1 MARALSL
8 RACSPALRWLVLAV
22 VLMLAGTAGTATLEC
37 RDGSAEKAVVVTTF
51 HYDQVTFPV
60 NFYVQLMHPYEVS
73 LTNMCQQRAISR
85 LSINIAGIYKQFFL
99 MPRVQLLGRDRDG
112 RNSQFRV
119 RPPLG
124 APDDSAIIP
133 PGATLKFNTT
143 VDPGGSYN
151 ITVIAAAFSS

>member
-1 MARALSL
+1 MARALSQ
-8 RACSPALRWLVLAV
+8 RACSPALRWLVLVV

-37 RDGSAEKAVVVTTF
+37 RDGSTEKVVVVTTF

-60 NFYVQLMHPYEVS
+60 NFYVQLMHPCE
-73 LTNMCQQRAISR
+73 RAISR